1 VDILKGY
8 SLHKENRYLGKEV
21 QMAWHDTEIITD
33 VPTQESSIP
42 QLAAYS
48 PRRRS
53 DVRMRIIEG
62 ETVVL
67 DRHGGLI
74 HQFNQTASYIWERC
88 DGKSTTVEIAQQLAE
103 AFDVH
108 PTTAADDV
116 AGIVQR
122 LQELNLLE
130 PSAERPVPPTL
141 EVKE

>member
-1 VDILKGY
+1 MA
-8 SLHKENRYLGKEV
+8 RY
-21 QMAWHDTEIITD
+21 DTEIIKD
-33 VPTQESSIP
+33 VPTQENSPP
-42 QLAAYS
+42 QLTACC
-48 PRRRS
+48 PLRRS

-88 DGKSTTVEIAQQLAE
+88 DGKSTIAAIAQQLAE

-108 PTTAADDV
+108 PETAANDV
-116 AGIVQR
+116 TVIVQR

-130 PSAERPVPPTL
+130 SSAARPVPPPL
-141 EVKE
+141 DVKE

>member
-1 VDILKGY
+1 
-8 SLHKENRYLGKEV
+8 
-21 QMAWHDTEIITD
+21 MAWYDTEIIKD
-33 VPTQESSIP
+33 VPTQESSIS

-53 DVRMRIIEG
+53 DVRMRVIEG

-88 DGKSTTVEIAQQLAE
+88 DGKSTAAAIAQQLAE

-108 PTTAADDV
+108 PATAADDV
-116 AGIVQR
+116 AAIMRQ

-130 PSAERPVPPTL
+130 PSAGNPAPPTL
-141 EVKE
+141 AVKE